1 MGSGCLSDSNM
12 QVSVYIT
19 SYNQKNYLIEAIES
33 ALAQT
38 LRPCQI
44 IIVDDCS
51 NDGSQDVIADYH
63 SRFPNLIT
71 PIYHSQNTGVTQSRI
86 DALMAVRGDYVTYM
100 DGDDRFI
107 PTKIEK
113 ESELLRNHSEAQ
125 IAFSNN
131 FYMNEDGVRT
141 GVWAESEK
149 PAEGYVFCKTFA
161 RDFPKFNLFRME
173 LINYSA
179 WKEVGFHDPH
189 LFIYEDFDMRIRL
202 SKRFRTV
209 YVDEPLSE
217 IRCHTKGLSHSKAVK
232 HFEALDYIYRKNLCL
247 LDDVSKPEKDYVMQR
262 IGKWIAEIGWQAVDE
277 SLKEGKRLQAVKY
290 LAESL
295 RYNPSMFR
303 MRTALRII
311 T

>member
-1 MGSGCLSDSNM
+1 MR
-12 QVSVYIT
+12 VSIYIT

-38 LRPCQI
+38 LKPCQI

-63 SRFPNLIT
+63 SRFPDLIT
-71 PIYHSQNTGVTQSRI
+71 PLYHSKNTGVTQSRI

-100 DGDDRFI
+100 DGDDRFL
-107 PTKIEK
+107 PAKIEK
-113 ESELLRNHSEAQ
+113 EAELLRNHPEAQ

-149 PAEGYVFCKTFA
+149 PAEGYVFCKTFS
-161 RDFPKFNLFRME
+161 RDFPRFNLFRME

-179 WKEVGFHDPH
+179 WKEAGFHDPH

-262 IGKWIAEIGWQAVDE
+262 IGKWIAEVGWQAVDE
-277 SLKEGKRLQAVKY
+277 SLKEGKRLQAAKY

-303 MRTALRII
+303 LRTALRII
-311 T
+311 TPGVRHI